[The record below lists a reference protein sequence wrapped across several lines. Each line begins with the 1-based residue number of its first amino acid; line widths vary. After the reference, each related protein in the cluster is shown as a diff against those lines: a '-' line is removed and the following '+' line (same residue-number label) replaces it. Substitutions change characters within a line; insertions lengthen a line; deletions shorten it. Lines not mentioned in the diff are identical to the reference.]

1 MEMLEFINSNFTTPY
16 ITTVFAVL
24 FILNI
29 FYKKTLSSALRIGG
43 CYFTVIIMFSG
54 MTELGLN
61 NTLSYVTASLVA
73 IGLAGK
79 SDKEMRDFK

>member
-1 MEMLEFINSNFTTPY
+1 MEMLEFINSNFTVPY

-24 FILNI
+24 FVLNLI
-29 FYKKTLSSALRIGG
+29 YKKTLTSALRIGG

-61 NTLSYVTASLVA
+61 NTLSYVIASLVA
-73 IGLAGK
+73 ISLAGK